1 MTRFEWAYPSGS
13 EDVKEQWISGSTMIL
28 ATVIMN
34 AVYLVSETRV
44 KVGEP
49 GINDPGVKVVVTM
62 LTYGMLFALQV
73 AAYHPL
79 DPHTRAH
86 GGCLSPLRL
95 SHTGTWWL
103 RITPGLPSAL
113 QWQGVMDPSI
123 ATPVT
128 NATVFADPRDTHLPL
143 GGVCET
149 QARAVLG
156 SVRSRGD
163 LPWSSARASAH
174 VSIHL
179 AHSLPLYLSSEL
191 SSCRP
196 LHLSRSPGALGAR
209 RPGLHSRL
217 HRLPRL
223 CHLRHG

>member
-62 LTYGMLFALQV
+62 LTYGMLFGLQV

-79 DPHTRAH
+79 DSHTPAH
-86 GGCLSPLRL
+86 GDCSSPLVCPSRCSGRVSWTPRSPPPSPTPPSSPTPETRTCRSVGSARRRRVLCWLLCARVATCDCRPRVSPSMFPYIWALSTSVCLS
-95 SHTGTWWL
+95 
-103 RITPGLPSAL
+103 
-113 QWQGVMDPSI
+113 
-123 ATPVT
+123 
-128 NATVFADPRDTHLPL
+128 
-143 GGVCET
+143 C
-149 QARAVLG
+149 
-156 SVRSRGD
+156 
-163 LPWSSARASAH
+163 
-174 VSIHL
+174 
-179 AHSLPLYLSSEL
+179 EL

-196 LHLSRSPGALGAR
+196 LHLSRSPGTLGAR
-209 RPGLHSRL
+209 RPGLHSHL

-223 CHLRHG
+223 RHLRHG